1 MSNLS
6 QSKRVCLKKELTKGP
21 WKAWV
26 LVSEWA
32 FLHMSCW
39 HTLKP
44 ETLPR
49 LKILCINNQQK
60 STIISTLTTTV
71 RTWLGQTHSVLFH
84 PYGDSEQ
91 CIYGSEE
98 PAAQRDENQ
107 GGRNLHCRGGVGGFW
122 RLLCRKTGDI
132 IDRNLAMQKL
142 VENYLGNYLTT
153 LPPVKKTQ
161 YQATRFFKYQIK
173 FNFTYWE
180 SVKGVE
186 SVKSQECLE
195 CWECW

>member
-1 MSNLS
+1 MKK
-6 QSKRVCLKKELTKGP
+6 QERLKKTQWKSKTK
-21 WKAWV
+21 K
-26 LVSEWA
+26 
-32 FLHMSCW
+32 
-39 HTLKP
+39 
-44 ETLPR
+44 LPR

-122 RLLCRKTGDI
+122 RLLCRKAASLKKDWRHNRQEPRHAEASWELPGE
-132 IDRNLAMQKL
+132 LF
-142 VENYLGNYLTT
+142 NYFTT
-153 LPPVKKTQ
+153 CEKKHSTRLPGFLNTK
-161 YQATRFFKYQIK
+161 
-173 FNFTYWE
+173 
-180 SVKGVE
+180 
-186 SVKSQECLE
+186 
-195 CWECW
+195 